1 MHNWKSNWE
10 TSKKHYMDW
19 WQHQGIVL
27 TMWEHIDKEGAPWE
41 QVPAPAPAKDLNQFW
56 FDPEWRSGYLHHKM
70 AGYSFMAD
78 ILPVANT
85 QLGPGSLGAIL
96 GAELEGREDTI
107 WIRDQAGFD
116 GNIVLDPNNRWWQL
130 HRDLLK
136 KCRQKSQDKYF
147 VGMPDLVEGL
157 DVLSSLKGPDN
168 VLMDLILD
176 PEGSLQQLKA
186 INTAWFEVFDC
197 LYDIIHVNG
206 EMAFCY
212 FSIWGPGKVAK
223 LQCDIS
229 VMISEEDF
237 RTFSLPFL
245 KEQCEY
251 LDYSLYHLDGVDA
264 IRHLDAV
271 LELKQLN
278 AVQWTPG
285 VGQPQGGDP
294 RWYDLYKKILD
305 GGKSVMIN
313 WVQLNELE
321 ALLDTLGNR
330 GLNIQMDFKS
340 EKEIEQALNIVEKY
354 R

>member
-1 MHNWKSNWE
+1 MKTWKSNWE
-10 TSKKHYMDW
+10 ASQKRYLDW
-19 WQHQGIVL
+19 WQQKGIVL
-27 TMWEHIDKEGAPWE
+27 SMWEHLDKEGAPHE
-41 QVPAPAPAKDLNQFW
+41 DVPVNAQAKDLNQFW
-56 FDPEWRSGYLHHKM
+56 FDPDWRSDYLHYKM
-70 AGYSFMAD
+70 SGYSYMAD

-85 QLGPGSLGAIL
+85 QLGPGSMGAIL

-116 GNIVLDPNNRWWQL
+116 GNIVLKEDNRWWLL
-130 HRDLLK
+130 HQELLK

-157 DVLSSLKGPDN
+157 DVLASLKGPDSA
-168 VLMDLILD
+168 LMDLIMD
-176 PEGSLQQLKA
+176 PEGSLQQLQA
-186 INTAWFEVFDC
+186 INKAWFEVFDH
-197 LYDIIHVNG
+197 LYDIINVNG

-245 KEQCEY
+245 KEQCEH
-251 LDYSLYHLDGVDA
+251 LDYTLYHLDGVDA

-294 RWYDLYKKILD
+294 RWYDLYKKVLAS
-305 GGKSVMIN
+305 GKSVMIN

-321 ALLDTLGNR
+321 ALLDNIGTQ

-340 EKEIEQALNIVEKY
+340 EKDIEKALNIVEKY

>member
-1 MHNWKSNWE
+1 
-10 TSKKHYMDW
+10 
-19 WQHQGIVL
+19 
-27 TMWEHIDKEGAPWE
+27 
-41 QVPAPAPAKDLNQFW
+41 
-56 FDPEWRSGYLHHKM
+56 
-70 AGYSFMAD
+70 
-78 ILPVANT
+78 
-85 QLGPGSLGAIL
+85 L

>member
-1 MHNWKSNWE
+1 
-10 TSKKHYMDW
+10 
-19 WQHQGIVL
+19 
-27 TMWEHIDKEGAPWE
+27 
-41 QVPAPAPAKDLNQFW
+41 
-56 FDPEWRSGYLHHKM
+56 
-70 AGYSFMAD
+70 
-78 ILPVANT
+78 
-85 QLGPGSLGAIL
+85 
-96 GAELEGREDTI
+96 
-107 WIRDQAGFD
+107 
-116 GNIVLDPNNRWWQL
+116 
-130 HRDLLK
+130 
-136 KCRQKSQDKYF
+136 
-147 VGMPDLVEGL
+147 
-157 DVLSSLKGPDN
+157 

-176 PEGSLQQLKA
+176 SEGSLQQLKA
-186 INTAWFEVFDC
+186 INTAWFEVFDR

-245 KEQCEY
+245 QEQCEY

-294 RWYDLYKKILD
+294 CWYDLYKKILD

-340 EKEIEQALNIVEKY
+340 EKDIEQALNIVEKY